1 MNSNLDL
8 YIAVTPEHHERFGL
22 KPLRKKLQKQLSDE
36 HPTFDVRVSTDK
48 KSLCYSKNSKE
59 KLRKKVSKD
68 EINKQLKF
76 IGKKWSLTLNAFKR
90 KGRIAMSSKDKNL
103 TPVQQE
109 YKKFEQEREPKR
121 PVLKIV

>member
-1 MNSNLDL
+1 MLL
-8 YIAVTPEHHERFGL
+8 EKLER
-22 KPLRKKLQKQLSDE
+22 KI
-36 HPTFDVRVSTDK
+36 
-48 KSLCYSKNSKE
+48 KE
-59 KLRKKVSKD
+59 KEVSKD

-90 KGRIAMSSKDKNL
+90 KGRIAMASKDKNL

>member
-1 MNSNLDL
+1 GPKLTKTSMESFNQSISQGAKKRALTMDEIIKSTAVNSNLDL

-48 KSLCYSKNSKE
+48 KIFMLLE
-59 KLRKKVSKD
+59 KLERKIKEKKVSKD

-76 IGKKWSLTLNAFKR
+76 IGKKMESNT
-90 KGRIAMSSKDKNL
+90 
-103 TPVQQE
+103 
-109 YKKFEQEREPKR
+109 
-121 PVLKIV
+121 